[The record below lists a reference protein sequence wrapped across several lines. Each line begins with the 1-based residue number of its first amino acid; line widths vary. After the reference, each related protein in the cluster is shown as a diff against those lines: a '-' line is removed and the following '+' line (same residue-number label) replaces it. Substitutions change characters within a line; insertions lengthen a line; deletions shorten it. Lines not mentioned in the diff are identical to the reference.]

1 MLFRSEIPDNPSMKN
16 GVAGLLFILKQLTSC
31 CDFLELK
38 QKLSFRLTEF
48 ESSVD
53 STGYR
58 QGAITPANCFGL
70 LEGLPVLEYVIFIKG
85 IIFDMPY
92 LFFEIILKPNFIL
105 TFENY

>member
-1 MLFRSEIPDNPSMKN
+1 MKN

-38 QKLSFRLTEF
+38 QKLSFRLAEF

-70 LEGLPVLEYVIFIKG
+70 LEGIAG
-85 IIFDMPY
+85 IGICNVY
-92 LFFEIILKPNFIL
+92 
-105 TFENY
+105 